1 MKYAIIVSQA
11 LVSLTGLALLVLGG
25 LFWTGHALSLIP
37 AHILIGF
44 VMVASLW
51 VLVGLAVYA
60 RAPWG
65 FSVLVLV
72 WSLIVPVIGFA
83 QLSWLPGP
91 RHWIVRTVHLL
102 IGLAA
107 IGFGHMLAKRAAR
120 ASARR
125 STP

>member
-37 AHILIGF
+37 AHIFIGL

-60 RAPWG
+60 RAPLG
-65 FSVLVLV
+65 FSLLVLV

-91 RHWIVRTVHLL
+91 QHWIVRTVHLL

-125 STP
+125 PTA